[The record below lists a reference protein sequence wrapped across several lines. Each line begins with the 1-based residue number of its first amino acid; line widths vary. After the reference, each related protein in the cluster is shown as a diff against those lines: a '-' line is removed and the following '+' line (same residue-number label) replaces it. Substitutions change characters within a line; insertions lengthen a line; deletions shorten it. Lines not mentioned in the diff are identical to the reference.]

1 MINTNKVMDN
11 LKFLGLLVAA
21 MIITAIFMTS
31 GQVPEWLQVAT
42 IVAAVAVVLG
52 VNIVYDLK
60 FAPARGKKWS
70 FDKPTDTRH
79 RVQVTDLHYGPA
91 DRLEIHGIMPGTGE
105 PFEAT
110 FTRTGKKW
118 VHSSGWDGNLNT
130 EAAPDEVKVEV
141 SKGERTYLQTE
152 VWQKWECPSTAS
164 GTSEEPH
171 QHTDECFME
180 ASKKCITWHIGKNG

>member
-1 MINTNKVMDN
+1 MINTNKVVDN

-21 MIITAIFMTS
+21 LILTVAFMTS
-31 GQVPEWLQVAT
+31 GQIPGWVLTVAGT
-42 IVAAVAVVLG
+42 AIGAVILG
-52 VNIVYDLK
+52 VNIVYGQK

-91 DRLEIHGIMPGTGE
+91 DRLEIHGIMPGTSE

-110 FTRTGKKW
+110 FTRNGKKW
-118 VHSSGWDGNLNT
+118 VHSSGWDGNLND
-130 EAAPDEVKVEV
+130 EVAPDEVKVEI
-141 SKGERTYLQTE
+141 SAGKRTYLQTE
-152 VWQKWECPSTAS
+152 VWQKWECPSTVGGA
-164 GTSEEPH
+164 SEEPH

>member
-1 MINTNKVMDN
+1 MINTNKVVDN

-21 MIITAIFMTS
+21 LILTVAFMTS
-31 GQVPEWLQVAT
+31 GQIPGWVLTVAGT
-42 IVAAVAVVLG
+42 AIGAVILG
-52 VNIVYDLK
+52 VNIVYDQK

-79 RVQVTDLHYGPA
+79 RVQVTDLHHGPA
-91 DRLEIHGIMPGTGE
+91 DRLEIHGIMPGTGT

-110 FTRTGKKW
+110 FTRNGKKW
-118 VHSSGWDGNLNT
+118 VHSSGWDGNLNN
-130 EAAPDEVKVEV
+130 EAAPDEVKVEI
-141 SKGERTYLQTE
+141 SADKRTYLQTE
-152 VWQKWECPSTAS
+152 VWQKWECPSTAG

-180 ASKKCITWHIGKNG
+180 ASKKCITWHIGKNS

>member
-21 MIITAIFMTS
+21 MIITAIFITS

-60 FAPARGKKWS
+60 FAPARGKKW
-70 FDKPTDTRH
+70 
-79 RVQVTDLHYGPA
+79 
-91 DRLEIHGIMPGTGE
+91 
-105 PFEAT
+105 
-110 FTRTGKKW
+110 
-118 VHSSGWDGNLNT
+118 VHSSGWDGNLNA

-141 SKGERTYLQTE
+141 SADKHTYLQTE
-152 VWQKWECPSTAS
+152 VWEKWECPSTAG

-180 ASKKCITWHIGKNG
+180 ASKKRITWHIGKNS

>member
-1 MINTNKVMDN
+1 MINTNKIVDN

-21 MIITAIFMTS
+21 LMLTVAFMTS
-31 GQVPEWLQVAT
+31 GQIPGWVLTVAGT
-42 IVAAVAVVLG
+42 AIGAVILG
-52 VNIVYDLK
+52 VNIVYGLK

-70 FDKPTDTRH
+70 FEKPTDTRH
-79 RVQVTDLHYGPA
+79 QVKVTSITQDSA
-91 DRLEIHGIMPGTGE
+91 DQLKVHGIMPGTGI

-118 VHSSGWDGNLNT
+118 VHSSGWDGNLNA

-141 SKGERTYLQTE
+141 SADKRAYLQTE
-152 VWQKWECPSTAS
+152 VWEKWECPSTAS

-180 ASKKCITWHIGKNG
+180 ASKKRITWHIGKNS

>member
-1 MINTNKVMDN
+1 MINTNKVVDN
-11 LKFLGLLVAA
+11 LKVLGLFGAA
-21 MIITAIFMTS
+21 MIIMVAFMAP
-31 GQVPEWLQVAT
+31 VRIPEWVRIVI

-52 VNIVYDLK
+52 VNIIYGQK

-70 FDKPTDTRH
+70 FDKPTDTQH
-79 RVQVTDLHYGPA
+79 RVKVTSITQDSA
-91 DRLEIHGIMPGTGE
+91 DQLKVHGIMPGTGE

-118 VHSSGWDGNLNT
+118 VHSTGWDGNLNA
-130 EAAPDEVKVEV
+130 EAAPDEVKVEI
-141 SKGERTYLQTE
+141 SADKHTYLQTE

-180 ASKKCITWHIGKNG
+180 ASKKCITWHIGKNS

>member
-42 IVAAVAVVLG
+42 IVAAIAVVLG
-52 VNIVYDLK
+52 VNIIYGQK

-79 RVQVTDLHYGPA
+79 RVQVTDLHHGPA

-110 FTRTGKKW
+110 FTRNGKKW
-118 VHSSGWDGNLNT
+118 VHSSGWDGNLND
-130 EAAPDEVKVEV
+130 EAAPDEVKVEI
-141 SKGERTYLQTE
+141 SADKHTYLQTE

-180 ASKKCITWHIGKNG
+180 ASKKRITWHIGKNS

>member
-11 LKFLGLLVAA
+11 LKFLGLFVAA

-60 FAPARGKKWS
+60 FGPARGKKWS
-70 FDKPTDTRH
+70 FDKPTDTQH
-79 RVQVTDLHYGPA
+79 RVKVTSITQDSA
-91 DRLEIHGIMPGTGE
+91 DQLKVHGIVPGTGI

-110 FTRTGKKW
+110 FTRNGKKW
-118 VHSSGWDGNLNT
+118 VHSSGWDGNLNA

-180 ASKKCITWHIGKNG
+180 ASKKCITWHIGKNS

>member
-11 LKFLGLLVAA
+11 LKFLGLFVAA

-60 FAPARGKKWS
+60 FGPARGKKWS
-70 FDKPTDTRH
+70 FEKPTDTRH
-79 RVQVTDLHYGPA
+79 RVQVTDLHHGPA
-91 DRLEIHGIMPGTGE
+91 DRLEIHGIMPGTGT

-118 VHSSGWDGNLNT
+118 VHSSGWDGNLND

-141 SKGERTYLQTE
+141 SADKRTYLQTE
-152 VWQKWECPSTAS
+152 VWEKWECPSTAT

-180 ASKKCITWHIGKNG
+180 ASKKRITWHIGKNS

>member
-52 VNIVYDLK
+52 VNIIYGQK

-79 RVQVTDLHYGPA
+79 RVQVTDLHHGPA

-110 FTRTGKKW
+110 FTRNGKKW
-118 VHSSGWDGNLNT
+118 VHSSGWDGNLND
-130 EAAPDEVKVEV
+130 EAAPDEVKVEI
-141 SKGERTYLQTE
+141 SADKHTYLQTE
-152 VWQKWECPSTAS
+152 VWEKWECLSTAG

-180 ASKKCITWHIGKNG
+180 ASKKRITWHIGKNS

>member
-1 MINTNKVMDN
+1 MINTNKVVEN

-21 MIITAIFMTS
+21 LILTVAFMTS
-31 GQVPEWLQVAT
+31 GQIPGWVLTVAGT
-42 IVAAVAVVLG
+42 AIGAVILG
-52 VNIVYDLK
+52 VNIIYGQK

-79 RVQVTDLHYGPA
+79 RVQVTDLHHGPA

-105 PFEAT
+105 PFEAA

-118 VHSSGWDGNLNT
+118 VHSTGWDGNLDN
-130 EAAPDEVKVEV
+130 EAAPDEVMVEI
-141 SKGERTYLQTE
+141 SADKRTYLQTE

-180 ASKKCITWHIGKNG
+180 ASQKRITWHIGKNS

>member
-42 IVAAVAVVLG
+42 IVAAIAVVLG
-52 VNIVYDLK
+52 VNIIYGQK

-79 RVQVTDLHYGPA
+79 RVQVTDLHHGPA

-110 FTRTGKKW
+110 FTRNGKKW
-118 VHSSGWDGNLNT
+118 VHSSGWDGNLND
-130 EAAPDEVKVEV
+130 EAAPDEVKVEI
-141 SKGERTYLQTE
+141 SADKHTYLQTE
-152 VWQKWECPSTAS
+152 VWEKWECLSTAG

-180 ASKKCITWHIGKNG
+180 ASKKRITWHIGKNS

>member
-52 VNIVYDLK
+52 VNIIYGQK

-79 RVQVTDLHYGPA
+79 QVQVTDLHYGPA

-118 VHSSGWDGNLNT
+118 VHSSGWDGNLND

-152 VWQKWECPSTAS
+152 VWQKWECPSTAD
-164 GTSEEPH
+164 GASEEPH

-180 ASKKCITWHIGKNG
+180 ASKKRITWHIGKNG